1 MKKGIMIIVGICAI
15 VLGIFGVTSVG
26 AVIEKIIG
34 LSNEITSNLP
44 QSLLT
49 HLVVLIAAYV
59 VIIVSGIIVFLKG
72 LHVD

>member
-1 MKKGIMIIVGICAI
+1 MKKGTMIIVGICVIA
-15 VLGIFGVTSVG
+15 LGIFGVTSVG

-59 VIIVSGIIVFLKG
+59 VFIVCGAIVFLRGVLSK
-72 LHVD
+72 